1 MAKNCHFPK
10 FLFEKRFF
18 IPFFG
23 IFFKKYYQRYEID
36 QGYTNQNSQGHGYD
50 SKTGYFTAQEDG
62 LYYFYTNFLRY
73 ATAKRIDSA
82 VGIMV
87 NGQRSCRAFAQGDG
101 ER

>member
-1 MAKNCHFPK
+1 MAKNCHFPE
-10 FLFEKRFF
+10 FLLEKKFF
-18 IPFFG
+18 IPFFC
-23 IFFKKYYQRYEID
+23 IFFKKFNGVTKLID
-36 QGYTNQNSQGHGYD
+36 YTNQSSQGHGYD
-50 SKTGYFTAQEDG
+50 SDTGYFTAQEDG